1 MDWKPEEIR
10 IRLSRL
16 LDTLVSLAMEDNL
29 VTDDEEAIIERI
41 RFTLWSLEN
50 ELMGAQNIDE
60 YRFKE
65 KIQTLF
71 DNALQQVIMT
81 ARADGLITS
90 DENRLITKIKEFL
103 QNNGLSRLL

>member
-50 ELMGAQNIDE
+50 ELMGSQIMDE
-60 YRFKE
+60 FQFRE
-65 KIQTLF
+65 KIKNLF
-71 DNALQQVIMT
+71 DNALQQVLAT

-90 DENRLITKIKEFL
+90 EENRLISKIKEFL
-103 QNNGLSRLL
+103 QSNGLSRLI

>member
-16 LDTLVSLAMEDNL
+16 LDTLVTLAMEDNL

-41 RFTLWSLEN
+41 RFALWSLEN
-50 ELMGAQNIDE
+50 EFQELIKLDE
-60 YRFKE
+60 YSFRNKM
-65 KIQTLF
+65 QSMF
-71 DNALQQVIMT
+71 DKVLQDVIST

-90 DENRLITKIKEFL
+90 DENRLIKKIKEFL
-103 QNNGLSRLL
+103 ATNGLSRII

>member
-16 LDTLVSLAMEDNL
+16 LDTLVTLAMEDNL

-50 ELMGAQNIDE
+50 ELMDLENLDDYQF
-60 YRFKE
+60 RE
-65 KIQTLF
+65 KIQNLF

-90 DENRLITKIKEFL
+90 EENRLILKIKEFL
-103 QNNGLSRLL
+103 QTNGLSRLI